1 MSTKSLIFGDKVLLV
16 IILLLSLFSFFP
28 VFSSSSYLS
37 YVVDGSSPIYYL
49 VKHLIVLLFGFIL
62 MLSVKLVP
70 FKLYKGMSIILLPI
84 GLALL
89 AYTLSKGTI
98 IGGSV
103 ASRWI
108 DIPFVGISFQ
118 TSSLAAIIIITYTAR
133 YLSKVRLSET
143 KFSQTLLPLWFPI
156 FAYIFLIL
164 PANFST
170 AFLIFSTLFITLLI
184 AGFPLRH
191 LFKMFLILT
200 FLLIIFFLTAKA
212 FPEKFPNRI
221 DTWISR
227 VENFGSNTNSDAN
240 YQIERA
246 KMAINNGGLIG
257 IGAGKS
263 IMKNHLPQ
271 SNSDFIFAIIIEEYG
286 IIGGS
291 LIIILYMLM
300 FFRILSI
307 THRIDD
313 RFGKILVSGLGIFII
328 IQAFANISVAT
339 QIIPVTG
346 QNLPLIS
353 SGGTSIWMT
362 CIAIGIIQSVKC
374 GSTQNELEDNNSESP
389 LEILKET
396 I

>member
-37 YVVDGSSPIYYL
+37 YVVDGSSPTYYL

-62 MLSVKLVP
+62 LLSIKLVP
-70 FKLYKGMSIILLPI
+70 YKLYKGMSIILLPV
-84 GLALL
+84 GLGLL
-89 AYTLSKGTI
+89 AYTLSQGTI
-98 IGGSV
+98 IGGST

-133 YLSKVRLSET
+133 YLSKTELSKT
-143 KFSQTLLPLWFPI
+143 KFSETLLPLWLPI
-156 FAYIFLIL
+156 FAYVFLIF
-164 PANFST
+164 PANFSS
-170 AFLIFSTLFITLLI
+170 AFLIFSALFITILI
-184 AGFPLRH
+184 SGFPLRH

-200 FLLIIFFLTAKA
+200 LLLTIFFLTAKA

-227 VENFGSNTNSDAN
+227 VENFGSNKNLDAS

-271 SNSDFIFAIIIEEYG
+271 SNSDFIFAIIVEEFG

-291 LIIILYMLM
+291 IIIVLYILML
-300 FFRILSI
+300 FRILVI

-313 RFGKILVSGLGIFII
+313 RFGKILVSGLGIFIL
-328 IQAFANISVAT
+328 IQAFTNISVAT

-353 SGGTSIWMT
+353 SGGSSAWMT
-362 CIAIGIIQSVKC
+362 CISLGMILSVSSSIK
-374 GSTQNELEDNNSESP
+374 NMNSE
-389 LEILKET
+389 KE
-396 I
+396 

>member
-353 SGGTSIWMT
+353 SGGSSAWMT
-362 CIAIGIIQSVKC
+362 CISLGMILSVSSSIKKI
-374 GSTQNELEDNNSESP
+374 NSE
-389 LEILKET
+389 KE
-396 I
+396 